1 MLYEANRG
9 TATPTDS
16 ERSSQVSLLTR
27 IAVGAFFR
35 FNSDHVG
42 LEENRIEVVARQRHV
57 WRGTFES
64 NVPCPRTK
72 QNELLLHPLCLRVS
86 HVSWQRGTEC
96 AKNRG
101 NTPTT
106 VELSVRLQSLKV
118 FMKRLGTGL
127 MFERYYGNSRL
138 G

>member
-1 MLYEANRG
+1 MRKEALS
-9 TATPTDS
+9 A
-16 ERSSQVSLLTR
+16 
-27 IAVGAFFR
+27 
-35 FNSDHVG
+35 
-42 LEENRIEVVARQRHV
+42 
-57 WRGTFES
+57 
-64 NVPCPRTK
+64 
-72 QNELLLHPLCLRVS
+72 
-86 HVSWQRGTEC
+86 QRGTEC